1 MMSRASAQLVVVGIG
16 TAAVQLDTAV
26 NIAFPAIT
34 RGFGLAIDDIRWVVI
49 SYVLTYASLLLAF
62 GRLGDR
68 IGHARVFRLGLVVTV
83 VAQLLCA
90 GAGGFGALL
99 AARILQGIGAALVL
113 SVGPALTTGLF
124 DEARRTRVLGS
135 YAMMIGVAA
144 TLGPW
149 IGGALVEIWDW
160 PAVFWFRVPV
170 ALVAL
175 ALFRPVL
182 APGGPQA
189 ARRRIDVG
197 GLLRRPGFVAIN
209 CASVLV
215 NLSGFVVWLLVPY
228 FLSGVAGIGV
238 ALGGA
243 ILSMGAIGT
252 ILASLAGGRLIGR
265 IPAGHVAAFGAG
277 LVTAGLVLAANWK
290 AESSVAE
297 LVLALTLQGVGIGLF
312 QLAYTDLV
320 TAALPRADR
329 GVAGGLALTTRTL
342 GTVSAAAGL
351 MPLFARLEAG
361 MGFLAAFQGL
371 FLAMAALP
379 VAMAMLLIWRAP
391 R

>member
-1 MMSRASAQLVVVGIG
+1 MMSRATAQLVVVGIG

-68 IGHARVFRLGLVVTV
+68 IGHARVFRYGLVITV
-83 VAQLLCA
+83 LAQMLCA
-90 GAGGFGALL
+90 WAGSFETLL
-99 AARILQGIGAALVL
+99 AARVLQGVGAALVL

-124 DEARRTRVLGS
+124 EESRRTRVLGS

-149 IGGALVEIWDW
+149 IGGALVAIWDW

-175 ALFRPVL
+175 ALFHPAL
-182 APGGPQA
+182 APADPRVGPT
-189 ARRRIDVG
+189 RIDYA

-209 CASVLV
+209 VASIVV

-228 FLSGVAGIGV
+228 FLSRVAGIGV

-243 ILSMGAIGT
+243 ILSMGAIGA
-252 ILASLAGGRLIGR
+252 ILASLVGGRVIGR
-265 IPAGHVAAFGAG
+265 IPAGQVAAFGAV
-277 LVTAGLVLAANWK
+277 LVTGGLVLAALWR
-290 AESSVAE
+290 AEAGVPE

-329 GVAGGLALTTRTL
+329 GVAGGLALMTRTL

-351 MPLFARLEAG
+351 MPLFAHLEAQ
-361 MGFLAAFQGL
+361 MGFLPAFRGL
-371 FLAMAALP
+371 FLALAALP
-379 VAMAMLLIWRAP
+379 VAMALLLVWRAP